1 MNNIIYKVALPGE
14 GKTRWLLEQAK
25 RECDNDEHVVLITN
39 GNFIDREYRSFS
51 EDYVDLYKEVCP
63 VQPVNK
69 MHDIEEGS
77 VVLID
82 DLFHLDIHMIG
93 LRALQHKAKRVY
105 ITVDGVLDLPWLKDN
120 NQITIFEEIE

>member
-51 EDYVDLYKEVCP
+51 EDYVDLYKEVCL

-120 NQITIFEEIE
+120 NQLTIFEEIE